1 MTLEVDTVVTER
13 PERFLYTKAISPLTE
28 KNARL
33 ANPGRYVASRTAALR
48 ERLTFVADRAGR
60 GELDG
65 VEIEDGKLFIARTPP
80 AVPDVVELRCS
91 WAFVSGHELGVFERA
106 ALTEPPGP
114 ARPPA
119 RKYCPSN
126 DEIVPSSQ
134 IAG

>member
-1 MTLEVDTVVTER
+1 MR
-13 PERFLYTKAISPLTE
+13 PHGRAGRPYRRV
-28 KNARL
+28 ARR
-33 ANPGRYVASRTAALR
+33 PDCWTQPAALETHHGPPHDPEGPGLSGR
-48 ERLTFVADRAGR
+48 RLTFVADRAGR

>member
-65 VEIEDGKLFIARTPP
+65 VRDRGNSSSP
-80 AVPDVVELRCS
+80 AP
-91 WAFVSGHELGVFERA
+91 
-106 ALTEPPGP
+106 
-114 ARPPA
+114 RPPS
-119 RKYCPSN
+119 PTS
-126 DEIVPSSQ
+126 
-134 IAG
+134 